1 MSETI
6 IIQQTKNWLER
17 VVIGL
22 NFCPF
27 AAREMKRDAI
37 RYVVC
42 EIKNWDLIIQMLR
55 EECTHLDENEQTA
68 TTLVIFSEN
77 FDDFDTFLALL
88 EKAEAE
94 LLIEDDYEGIYQLA
108 SFHPNYQFADT
119 KKTDAANFTNRSPYP
134 MLHFLREAQ
143 IDHAL
148 ENFDDPESI
157 PEKNMAVAR
166 ERGYAQMKAL
176 RAACF

>member
-1 MSETI
+1 MNDETI
-6 IIQQTKNWLER
+6 ILHTKNWLER

-27 AAREMKRDAI
+27 AAREMKRDSI

-42 EIKNWDLIIQMLR
+42 EVKNWDLIIEKLR
-55 EECTHLDENEQTA
+55 EECLHLDESEQTA
-68 TTLVIFSEN
+68 TTLVIFPEN
-77 FDDFDTFLALL
+77 FDDFETFLALL
-88 EKAEAE
+88 EKAEDE

-143 IDHAL
+143 IDGAL
-148 ENFDDPESI
+148 ENFDDPDGI
-157 PEKNMAVAR
+157 PDRNMAVAR
-166 ERGYAQMKAL
+166 AHGYAQMKAL
-176 RAACF
+176 REACF